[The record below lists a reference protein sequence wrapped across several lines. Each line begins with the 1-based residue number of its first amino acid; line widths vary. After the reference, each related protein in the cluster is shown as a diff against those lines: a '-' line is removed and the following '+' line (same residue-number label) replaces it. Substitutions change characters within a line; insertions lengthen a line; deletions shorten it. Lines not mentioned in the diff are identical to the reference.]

1 MKELSIKIAV
11 FISEHLIFFYAIAI
25 SLVNLLLAIVS
36 IRETRKYI
44 RNNRH
49 VDDQAVLS
57 SPSAPSISLLVPMY
71 NEEKSIIDS
80 VRSLLSLQY
89 NNYDVIVINDGS
101 TDNSL
106 GNLIDYFQLIPL
118 AQQTSGLL
126 PTRKILGVYKS
137 KNRAFGKLILIDKL
151 NGGKADALNAGLNI
165 SENKLVATMDADSII
180 APDALL
186 KMVRPF
192 LRNKT
197 RVIAT
202 GAIVRVANSCK
213 VEDGSLVN
221 VQLPS
226 NLLARFQTLEYLRI
240 FLLSRIAWSKLNGLL
255 IVSGAFGLF
264 DKQIAIKAGGYSINT
279 VGEDMELVVRMRRYM
294 HKLKQKYKVFYI
306 PDPLCWT
313 EAPSEIRVLER
324 QRNRWA
330 RGAAETLYRHRQIC
344 LNPRYGLMG
353 MLSYPYWF
361 LFEYLAPYIEII
373 GVLYFIGLLIWG
385 AVNWTYFFALLGLV
399 YAFAVF
405 ISVLAL
411 LAEEFSFH
419 KYSKR
424 SDTAKL
430 ALTALLE
437 PILYHPIVLFSVLKG
452 HLDLLFGKKS
462 WGNMKR
468 TGFKNVSSEKPP
480 RVTA

>member
-1 MKELSIKIAV
+1 MKELIIQVAV
-11 FISEHLIFFYAIAI
+11 FLSEYLIFFYALAI
-25 SLVNLLLAIVS
+25 SSINLLLAIIS

-44 RNNRH
+44 RNNKRI
-49 VDDQAVLS
+49 DDQAILS
-57 SPSAPSISLLVPMY
+57 SPSVSSISLLVPMY
-71 NEEKSIIDS
+71 NEEVSIIDS

-101 TDNSL
+101 TDESL
-106 GNLIDYFQLIPL
+106 KSLITYFQLIPVD
-118 AQQTSGLL
+118 QKTSGVL

-137 KNRAFGKLILIDKL
+137 KNRAFGKLIVIDKL

-165 SENKLVATMDADSII
+165 SESSLVATLDADSII

-192 LRNKT
+192 LQSKE

-202 GAIVRVANSCK
+202 GAVIRVANSCK

-221 VQLPS
+221 VQLSS
-226 NLLARFQTLEYLRI
+226 NLLVRFQTLEYLRV

-255 IVSGAFGLF
+255 IISGAFGLF
-264 DKQIAIKAGGYSINT
+264 DKEVAIKAGGYATDT

-294 HKLKQKYKVFYI
+294 QQIKQKYKIFYL

-313 EAPSEIRVLER
+313 EAPSELRILNR

-330 RGAAETLYRHRQIC
+330 RGTAETLYRHRKVFF
-344 LNPRYGLMG
+344 NPRYGLMG

-361 LFEYLAPYIEII
+361 FFEYLAPYMEVI
-373 GVLYFIGLLIWG
+373 GILYFISLLILG
-385 AVNWTYFFALLGLV
+385 AINWTYFFALLALV

-405 ISVLAL
+405 MSVLAL
-411 LAEEFSFH
+411 MAEEFSYH

-430 ALTALLE
+430 VLTALLE
-437 PILYHPIVLFSVLKG
+437 PILYHPIILINSLKG
-452 HLDLLFGKKS
+452 YLDLLLGKKS

-468 TGFKNVSSEKPP
+468 KGFKEKKMESTN
-480 RVTA
+480 RVPA